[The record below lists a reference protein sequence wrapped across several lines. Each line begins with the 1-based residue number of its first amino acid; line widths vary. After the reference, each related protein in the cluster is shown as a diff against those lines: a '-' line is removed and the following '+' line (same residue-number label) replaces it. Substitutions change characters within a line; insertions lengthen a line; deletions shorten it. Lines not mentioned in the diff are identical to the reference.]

1 MNSLLRGGIPAVL
14 IILLS
19 LVSLPARASCTAGG
33 GTITLN
39 NISGNSALSPGDE
52 VSKGHHEI
60 TYTCYR
66 DSNDGSDFYT
76 TLSFSSGMSQLL
88 QMLQG
93 IGLGVELTIAE
104 HDTTSGEKMNITETS
119 RTIGWDAISGLIKQT
134 GQTKSIQFG
143 PKRNYIQAFSPF
155 TGDKDKNVVFS
166 TTVDVKVYV
175 VTPFDNT
182 FRNETI
188 PGISTAFNINTSGS
202 SASTSASVGVSP
214 FRLRLFTMN
223 PGRVDISP
231 PLVNLGRF
239 LTSETEKKSP
249 PFTVT
254 AVQTSTVGNT
264 ITVPLKIKF
273 SSPAGLTLTAD
284 KTAVLLKN
292 KENTGNNGLQLSI
305 VEDGSGNKVI
315 FDKEDE
321 MMGDITLG
329 SKILGNLPK
338 TYHAVLSKSGA
349 SETITVGKFE
359 VASIVTVTYE

>member
-1 MNSLLRGGIPAVL
+1 MNRPGLWGIPAVL

-39 NISGNSALSPGDE
+39 NISGNSTLSPGDE
-52 VSKGHHEI
+52 VSKGQHKI

-66 DSNDGSDFYT
+66 DNNDGGDFYT
-76 TLSFSSGMSQLL
+76 TLSFSSEMSQLL
-88 QMLQG
+88 RMLQG
-93 IGLGVELTIAE
+93 IGLGVELTINE
-104 HDTTSGEKMNITETS
+104 HDSTPGRKIATSEST
-119 RTIGWDAISGLIKQT
+119 RTIGWNAISLAIKQT
-134 GQTKSIQFG
+134 GPSSSIQFG
-143 PKRNYIQAFSPF
+143 PKRNYIAASLAD
-155 TGDKDKNVVFS
+155 DKSKYTSFS

-175 VTPFDNT
+175 VTYFENT
-182 FRNETI
+182 FRNEPISGI
-188 PGISTAFNINTSGS
+188 PAAFNISTSNSG
-202 SASTSASVGVSP
+202 ASTSASTGISS
-214 FRLRLFTMN
+214 FNLRLFTMN

-284 KTAVLLKN
+284 KTAALLKN

-329 SKILGNLPK
+329 SKTLGNLPK
-338 TYHAVLSKSGA
+338 TYHAVLSKSGT

-359 VASIVTVTYE
+359 VSSIVTVTYE

>member
-39 NISGNSALSPGDE
+39 NISGNSTLSPGNV
-52 VSKGHHEI
+52 VSTGQHKI

-66 DSNDGSDFYT
+66 DNSGDIGDFYT
-76 TLSFSSGMSQLL
+76 TLSFSSDMSKLL
-88 QMLQG
+88 RMLQG
-93 IGLGVELTIAE
+93 AGLGVELTINE
-104 HDTTSGEKMNITETS
+104 HDSTPGRKIETS
-119 RTIGWDAISGLIKQT
+119 ESTRIIGWDVISELIKQA
-134 GQTKSIQFG
+134 GQSKLIQFG
-143 PKRNYIQAFSPF
+143 PERNYIAASPVSA
-155 TGDKDKNVVFS
+155 KDKYTSFS

-175 VTPFDNT
+175 VTSFHDI
-182 FRNETI
+182 FRNDTTSDI
-188 PGISTAFNINTSGS
+188 PAAFNISTSNS
-202 SASTSASVGVSP
+202 SASTSASMGVSP
-214 FRLRLFTMN
+214 FHLRLFTMN

-254 AVQTSTVGNT
+254 AVQTSAVGDA

-273 SSPAGLTLTAD
+273 SAPAGLTLTTD

-292 KENTGNNGLQLSI
+292 KDRVPNGLQLSI
-305 VEDGSGNKVI
+305 EEDGSGRKVI

-321 MMGDITLG
+321 MMGDISLG

-338 TYHAVLSKSGA
+338 TYHAVLSKRGT

>member
-1 MNSLLRGGIPAVL
+1 MNRPGLWGIPAVL

-39 NISGNSALSPGDE
+39 NISGNSALSPGDV
-52 VSKGHHEI
+52 VSTGRHVI
-60 TYTCYR
+60 AYTCYR
-66 DSNDGSDFYT
+66 DNSGDIGDFYT
-76 TLSFSSGMSQLL
+76 TLSFSPDMSRLL

-93 IGLGVELTIAE
+93 LGLGVELTIAE
-104 HDTTSGEKMNITETS
+104 HDVTIGRKIETS
-119 RTIGWDAISGLIKQT
+119 EPIRTIGWDAISDLIKQI
-134 GQTKSIQFG
+134 GQSKSIQFG
-143 PKRNYIQAFSPF
+143 PKRNYIQASPVYE
-155 TGDKDKNVVFS
+155 KDKYTSFS
-166 TTVDVKVYV
+166 TTVDVKVYA
-175 VTPFDNT
+175 TT
-182 FRNETI
+182 SFRDIFSNEQTSN
-188 PGISTAFNINTSGS
+188 ISTAFNISTSNSG
-202 SASTSASVGVSP
+202 ASTSASMGVSP